1 MKFLASLNNVY
12 IGTVFINELLQIN
25 YQVRRSDIY
34 YFFFCNLTNNKNKL
48 IRQITKD
55 IKNITNDDFDGIDN
69 DKNN

>member
-12 IGTVFINELLQIN
+12 NGTVFINELLQIN
-25 YQVRRSDIY
+25 YQVRRSDIC

-55 IKNITNDDFDGIDN
+55 ITNDDFDGIDN
-69 DKNN
+69 DKND